1 MSQPASHVTL
11 PPLRRLM
18 RRAAHKLL
26 PAGVVTGP
34 GLRQLLGV
42 EREAGHVVDHLGSLR
57 VEYSLSSLIGQLLF
71 IDHRFEDDEAA
82 FISRRLAQWPAPVLF
97 DIGANIGLHSL
108 RVAQAAPTARIVA
121 FEPGRETFGML
132 TRNIARNELQGRID
146 ARPLAVAERA
156 GRATFHF
163 CADDA
168 YSSLVP
174 DGRRAVQQSYEVEVI
189 GLDEWMLAAG
199 VERPHFIKLDVEGAE
214 AAAIAGARQTLQH
227 WRPELLVEIYQGD
240 RPAGFADSLIEQ
252 IIALGY
258 EPFVLQN
265 GEPVPFARHDDN
277 HFNYFFRPRR

>member
-1 MSQPASHVTL
+1 MSQSAPQTSL
-11 PPLRRLM
+11 SPFRRLM
-18 RRAAHKLL
+18 RRIARKLL
-26 PAGVVTGP
+26 PAGAVTAP
-34 GLRQLLGV
+34 GLRHLLGV
-42 EREAGHVVDHLGSLR
+42 ERESGHVVDRLGALR
-57 VEYSLSSLIGQLLF
+57 VEYSLNSLIGQLVF

-82 FISRRLAQWPAPVLF
+82 FICRRLAQWPAPVLF

-108 RVAQAAPTARIVA
+108 RVAQTLPTARIVA
-121 FEPGRETFGML
+121 FEPGRDTFGML
-132 TRNIARNELQGRID
+132 TRNIARNGMQGRID
-146 ARPLAVAERA
+146 ARPLAVAEHA

-240 RPAGFADSLIEQ
+240 RPAGFATGLIDQ
-252 IIALGY
+252 IVGLGY
-258 EPFVLQN
+258 EPFVLQE